1 MIHPGQSEFW
11 RCHFFVFKSDFR
23 DGQWWGK
30 WLFSASVVISFG
42 LSQRWSLVF
51 LLCPFGSLMSAGD
64 FSEFISWLSVPVKGS
79 SGKEDN
85 PQARLWGLPHR
96 PARTFITL
104 NSVSQTLPLD
114 FRRRKKILQKQ
125 AESKDF
131 VKKQTSRQANKKPQ
145 KSFANSLRMFTF
157 MANCSAEQYGWF
169 PRAMQLSVWQGGRR
183 RISWGLFQT
192 CSKGTAWG

>member
-23 DGQWWGK
+23 DGQWWGR
-30 WLFSASVVISFG
+30 WLFSASVVISLG

-51 LLCPFGSLMSAGD
+51 LLCPFGSLMSADD
-64 FSEFISWLSVPVKGS
+64 FSEFTSWLSVLVKGS
-79 SGKEDN
+79 SGKEGKSTS
-85 PQARLWGLPHR
+85 LCY
-96 PARTFITL
+96 ARTFITL
-104 NSVSQTLPLD
+104 SSVSQTLPLD
-114 FRRRKKILQKQ
+114 FRRRKKIIQKQ

-157 MANCSAEQYGWF
+157 MANCSAKKYGWF
-169 PRAMQLSVWQGGRR
+169 PPAMQLSVWQGGRR

-192 CSKGTAWG
+192 CSEGTAWG